1 MFICGEAAQTASP
14 PKQKQIGEYNKN
26 FLLFPYQAESGASWG
41 QWLVPKKVLPKY
53 KRAIDIQS
61 PAPPEVEF
69 RACLEARTNA
79 KRGNYLTPEEDFIRL
94 PISEHFGNGD
104 KIPEI

>member
-1 MFICGEAAQTASP
+1 MLRAEQDDNLFICGEAAKTASP

-53 KRAIDIQS
+53 KRAIDIRS
-61 PAPPEVEF
+61 PHRPKSSFEPTL
-69 RACLEARTNA
+69 RRGPTPREA
-79 KRGNYLTPEEDFIRL
+79 I
-94 PISEHFGNGD
+94 I
-104 KIPEI
+104 